1 MTTKLTSYLLTVHPL
16 LSRIAKTAKSAGTR
30 AVYSAL
36 LLYYAYRR
44 KETPNWAKRT
54 ILGALG
60 YLVAPLDALPDLTPV
75 LGYTDDLAVLGT
87 GLAIVAAYI
96 NGDVRTQAR
105 SKLNSWF
112 PGQETGGVADAVDRE
127 LE

>member
-1 MTTKLTSYLLTVHPL
+1 MYL
-16 LSRIAKTAKSAGTR
+16 LSRIAKTARSAGTR
-30 AVYSAL
+30 AVYTAL

-44 KETPNWAKRT
+44 KETPSWAKRT

-60 YLVAPLDALPDLTPV
+60 YLITPLDAVPDLTPV

-96 NGDVRTQAR
+96 NQDVRRQAR
-105 SKLNSWF
+105 AKLNGWF
-112 PGQETGGVADAVDRE
+112 PAEDTAEAVQTVEKE
-127 LE
+127 LD